1 MRQLS
6 VSTRQKYS
14 SLQIMAHLSVLDK
27 KRTVALSSR
36 STVDKRKREK
46 SLSEKIAVVPGSFDP
61 ITNGH
66 LDIIKRAADVF
77 DTVYVAVLNNSS
89 KNPLFT
95 VEERIDLIG
104 QVTKQF
110 TNIRI
115 ESSTGLLIEYAQE
128 KNAKAIVRGLRA
140 VSDFEYEMQ
149 ITSMNR
155 VLDENIETFFIM
167 TKNQYSFLSS
177 SIVKEVAKYGG
188 NVSELVP
195 VIVERALKE
204 KFNTK

>member
-1 MRQLS
+1 MVERLY
-6 VSTRQKYS
+6 RF
-14 SLQIMAHLSVLDK
+14 
-27 KRTVALSSR
+27 
-36 STVDKRKREK
+36 TVDKRKRENQ
-46 SLSEKIAVVPGSFDP
+46 LSEKIAVVPGSFDP

-89 KNPLFT
+89 KQPLFN
-95 VEERIDLIG
+95 VEERISLIAE
-104 QVTKQF
+104 VTKQF
-110 TNIRI
+110 PNIRI
-115 ESSTGLLIEYAQE
+115 ESSSGLLIEYAQQ
-128 KNAKAIVRGLRA
+128 KKAQAIVRGLRA

-155 VLDENIETFFIM
+155 VLDEHIETFFIM

-195 VIVERALKE
+195 KVVEQALKE